1 MVGIDRHGLL
11 RSYHRHETE
20 LIGFLTNRLRCA
32 ATAADLA
39 HDLYVR
45 VLHGQHPERVRNPR
59 AYLFRMAA
67 NLASDHQRDEARRR
81 EIETECQRL
90 LWPGSDLRTPE
101 RKAVARN
108 DLTALQSAVAE
119 LPARTRYIFYQN
131 RFRGVR
137 QADIAAELGV
147 STTTVEKHMRR
158 VMSALAEA
166 SGASSGSRAP

>member
-1 MVGIDRHGLL
+1 MVAIDRNGLL
-11 RSYHRHETE
+11 RSYHRHEPE
-20 LIGFLTNRLRCA
+20 IIGFLTNRLRCA

-45 VLHGQHPERVRNPR
+45 VLHGQHPARVRNPR

-81 EIETECQRL
+81 DIETECQRL
-90 LWPGSDLRTPE
+90 LWSGPDPQTPE
-101 RKAVARN
+101 RHAMARH
-108 DLTALQSAVAE
+108 DLTALHRAVAE

-158 VMSALAEA
+158 VMAALAEA
-166 SGASSGSRAP
+166 DGAASGSRAP